1 MEAFNKIK
9 TEYLEF
15 RQKLENDINSS
26 PNLNTSEDCFLIEE
40 SYIKKIGNN
49 NIKPNLSNS
58 FKNLKEALKIPKII
72 NDFEDAIKHI
82 YFNIQLKLIS
92 IKIFEL
98 MGFKNILKDTNIV
111 NYFAGNKKL
120 IIEFKKEG
128 GNKALLLNN
137 YSDDIQSKNN
147 IFIINKSKDIY
158 KNILNN
164 INYLN
169 DKEIISFYNYIGKDS
184 IINNQKKMN
193 IISKKINTSNNNMKN
208 TNFSNNQETLII
220 SNRSGVDNEN
230 LKEIKENENEENF
243 KKDLI
248 KIFINVF
255 YYEQLCSNKKTN
267 IFNNKEIYYIINP
280 DWLANYKKYYNY
292 EQLENLLKKENK
304 NINYFK
310 LVNCLKNVNIL
321 NFEKKDLSQELK
333 TNIAYIITSN
343 YNISYLLK
351 GLIIPSK
358 IIKIIKNIHHISIKP
373 NEVYFNDNNIYF
385 IKNKNIIVGNYNDIP
400 KILTKYVFS
409 YKDNTF
415 NSEKKEIVSHEIDEY
430 IRLRKCKD
438 NIKELQILRNENNEE
453 IGKFFIVTQNNKDN
467 SLNESKLLKE
477 NTKKR
482 LKAVYIKNRNISIF
496 KDKKGNEKY
505 FSPNIK
511 NNKINNNSPNLNH
524 RQNII
529 NLIHNKSNLDNN
541 YNITS
546 NNNLS
551 NKNIEDN
558 LINVQQI
565 NDNMPKDLD
574 HSNIEII
581 KLKKQLL
588 RTKDDCEKIRNIN
601 LKYKKELSK
610 AKNIINNYK
619 KKEEQYKRINELMN
633 EISKKE
639 NEFNKK
645 INFLEDKEK
654 LLEKEK
660 LDFEN
665 KKREFQKEIENYK
678 QENDDLNKK
687 KFELEN
693 QIKEKEKQLNNLNN
707 KILKNQ
713 EESGQNYHNTNYKNN
728 SQNDNDTVL
737 SKSIGAST
745 LIKNIENRRNNQIN
759 INQMNNILMNNNLM
773 NNNLMSNNLMN
784 NNLMKN
790 NQMNNYLD
798 DNNNNI
804 FEINNNSI

>member
-15 RQKLENDINSS
+15 RQKLDNDINSS

-255 YYEQLCSNKKTN
+255 YYEQLFSNKKTN

-304 NINYFK
+304 NINYFNLNK
-310 LVNCLKNVNIL
+310 YYDNIAQNCLKNDNIL
-321 NFEKKDLSQELK
+321 NFEKKDLSQELR
-333 TNIAYIITSN
+333 T
-343 YNISYLLK
+343 NISYIIKKDYDIYHFFK
-351 GLIIPSK
+351 GLIMPSK
-358 IIKIIKNIHHISIKP
+358 IMNIIKSIHNINNKSILPNSIIFNNNNIFFIKIN
-373 NEVYFNDNNIYF
+373 
-385 IKNKNIIVGNYNDIP
+385 NIIVGNDNDIP
-400 KILTKYVFS
+400 RILSKYVFN
-409 YKDNTF
+409 YKDNNTL
-415 NSEKKEIVSHEIDEY
+415 NTEKNEILLHNINEY
-430 IRLRKCKD
+430 IQLRKCNENSED
-438 NIKELQILRNENNEE
+438 LQILKNEKNEE
-453 IGKFFIVTQNNKDN
+453 IGKFFVVNYIHKKN
-467 SLNESKLLKE
+467 SQ
-477 NTKKR
+477 TKK
-482 LKAVYIKNRNISIF
+482 LVSNERNQNGFSN
-496 KDKKGNEKY
+496 KSHPKY
-505 FSPNIK
+505 K
-511 NNKINNNSPNLNH
+511 NNKISLIPHKQNYQKRNNNFINLTMPATLDNKNFQNLVNN
-524 RQNII
+524 QNINNKDSKNSENNNFSEAKTLKEENYKLKNENENLKNI
-529 NLIHNKSNLDNN
+529 NLQMKQELD
-541 YNITS
+541 IA
-546 NNNLS
+546 
-551 NKNIEDN
+551 KN
-558 LINVQQI
+558 LINIYQKKEDHKNTNKFMNENIKNENKEILIDKENNEFEKNENI
-565 NDNMPKDLD
+565 NQEN
-574 HSNIEII
+574 NIEI
-581 KLKKQLL
+581 
-588 RTKDDCEKIRNIN
+588 N
-601 LKYKKELSK
+601 
-610 AKNIINNYK
+610 
-619 KKEEQYKRINELMN
+619 
-633 EISKKE
+633 
-639 NEFNKK
+639 
-645 INFLEDKEK
+645 
-654 LLEKEK
+654 
-660 LDFEN
+660 
-665 KKREFQKEIENYK
+665 
-678 QENDDLNKK
+678 
-687 KFELEN
+687 N
-693 QIKEKEKQLNNLNN
+693 QIEKTEKQLNNLNN
-707 KILKNQ
+707 QILPNQ
-713 EESGQNYHNTNYKNN
+713 NEQ
-728 SQNDNDTVL
+728 SQNNQYMNYNG
-737 SKSIGAST
+737 SI
-745 LIKNIENRRNNQIN
+745 
-759 INQMNNILMNNNLM
+759 
-773 NNNLMSNNLMN
+773 
-784 NNLMKN
+784 
-790 NQMNNYLD
+790 
-798 DNNNNI
+798 
-804 FEINNNSI
+804 